1 MFSWNNT
8 SEEKRY
14 YELTFHKKHK
24 HKIFDQYLPHVMAEA
39 KTLEIRSRYRKIYT
53 NKSNSRDYEYQN
65 RVWTPVVFDDQV
77 TFTTLALEPELKQD
91 IMEDLQRFSRGEKYY
106 RKVGR
111 AWKKGYFLYGPPG
124 TGKSS
129 MIVAMVNYYDI
140 YDLELTQVKNNT
152 ETTET
157 WYCSTSTRCELINHV
172 LPCYRLVKVNVLWKF
187 AFSTLNTPKRY
198 I

>member
-1 MFSWNNT
+1 M
-8 SEEKRY
+8 
-14 YELTFHKKHK
+14 
-24 HKIFDQYLPHVMAEA
+24 IFDQYLPHVMAEA

-91 IMEDLQRFSRGEKYY
+91 IMEDLQRFSRGENYY

-129 MIVAMVNYYDI
+129 MIVAMANYYDI

-152 ETTET
+152 ELRKLLIATTNKSIIVREDIDYFLDLLDHKKKKT
-157 WYCSTSTRCELINHV
+157 QKPGTALH
-172 LPCYRLVKVNVLWKF
+172 PPGVN
-187 AFSTLNTPKRY
+187 
-198 I
+198 